1 MRKSVI
7 IAASAVAAALVGVA
21 GAWYFGKARL
31 EAGIDAQV
39 ATLAGQAVRVT
50 IGGREVSGFPLA
62 YDVTLDDVTIQAAN
76 GAWSLFLPWAR
87 VRMALPDIGGVRTT
101 IAPQGRL
108 DFAPQAELGDDAL
121 SFVITSRDLV
131 IDTRF
136 SEATQTST
144 LVAAEIALDH
154 AAPAGVRKARLV
166 LGEVEAHQRRAAP
179 GAQDLSIEAR
189 SVEAAYDLDMA
200 GGGRRAE
207 AVTLENATLRASGT
221 GWNAPSFPVFVNTG
235 GSADIALEAA
245 SSRSDGVIVAGFGA
259 PEIRMSGAAGASS
272 IGTSVADGRIAYRIV
287 AQEPRY
293 SIAGPPLGGEI
304 SASRTQLLFD
314 MPIRPEPEATPYAL
328 KMRLE
333 DVRADDAAWSSFD
346 PEGRLSRDPVTFVAD
361 LGGMMRMAVDIAN
374 AAESPTPPV
383 DVRSVDIAELSID
396 ALGAQGSLSGSLRL
410 PRGPSL
416 PDGAISV
423 RLVNWASALEALTA
437 AGLLP
442 PDRSQMLTALALTY
456 GREGDAP
463 GVLVSDIILEGGA
476 ITANGQRIR

>member
-7 IAASAVAAALVGVA
+7 IAASAVVAALGGVA
-21 GAWYFGKARL
+21 GAWYLGKVRL
-31 EAGIDAQV
+31 EAGIDARV
-39 ATLAGQAVRVT
+39 AALAGQAVRVS
-50 IGGREVSGFPLA
+50 IGRREVSGFPLT
-62 YDVTLDDVTIQAAN
+62 YDVMLDDVTIQAAD
-76 GAWSLFLPWAR
+76 GAWSLSLPWAR
-87 VRMALPDIGGVRTT
+87 IRMALPDIGGVLTT

-108 DFAPQAELGDDAL
+108 DLAPQAELGDDAL
-121 SFVITSRDLV
+121 SFEITSRDLL

-136 SEATQTST
+136 SAAAQTST

-154 AAPAGVRKARLV
+154 AAPAGVRKARLA
-166 LGEVEAHQRRAAP
+166 LGEVEAHQGSAAP
-179 GAQDLSIEAR
+179 GAQDLSIEAK

-207 AVTLENATLRASGT
+207 NVTLESATLRASGT
-221 GWNAPSFPVFVNTG
+221 GWNAPSFPVFINTG
-235 GSADIALEAA
+235 GRADIAIEAA

-259 PEIRMSGAAGASS
+259 PEIRMSGAAGAGS

-293 SIAGPPLGGEI
+293 SIDGPPLGGEI
-304 SASRTQLLFD
+304 SASRTQISFD
-314 MPIRPEPEATPYAL
+314 MPIRPEPEVTPYAI
-328 KMRLE
+328 KVRLE
-333 DVRADDAAWSSFD
+333 EVRADDAVWNALD
-346 PEGRLSRDPVTFVAD
+346 PEGHLARDPVTFVAD

-410 PRGPSL
+410 PRGPAL
-416 PDGAISV
+416 PDGALSV
-423 RLVNWASALEALTA
+423 RLVNWAPALEALTA
-437 AGLLP
+437 AGFLS
-442 PDRSQMLTALALTY
+442 PDRAQMLTALAQTY

-463 GVLVSDIILEGGA
+463 GVLVSDIVLEGGA

>member
-1 MRKSVI
+1 LRKSVI
-7 IAASAVAAALVGVA
+7 IAASAVAAALGGVA

-39 ATLAGQAVRVT
+39 AALAGQGLRVT
-50 IGGREVSGFPLA
+50 IGRREVSGFPLA
-62 YDVTLDDVTIQAAN
+62 YDVTLDDVTIQAAD
-76 GAWSLFLPWAR
+76 GAWSLSLPWAH

-108 DFAPQAELGDDAL
+108 DLAPQAELGDDAL
-121 SFVITSRDLV
+121 SFGITSRDLI

-136 SEATQTST
+136 SEAETATT
-144 LVAAEIALDH
+144 LVAAGISFDH
-154 AAPAGVRKARLV
+154 TAPAGVRTARIAF
-166 LGEVEAHQRRAAP
+166 GQIEAHQSSAAP
-179 GAQDLSIEAR
+179 GAQDLSLEAT
-189 SVEAAYDLDMA
+189 SVAIAYDLDMA

-207 AVTLENATLRASGT
+207 SVTLENATLRASGT

-235 GSADIALEAA
+235 GSADIALEAV
-245 SSRSDGVIVAGFGA
+245 SSRSDGLIVAGFGA

-272 IGTSVADGRIAYRIV
+272 IGTSIADGRIAYRIV

-304 SASRTQLLFD
+304 SASRTQISFD

-333 DVRADDAAWSSFD
+333 GVRADDAVWNSFD
-346 PEGRLSRDPVTFVAD
+346 PEGRLARDPVTFVAD
-361 LGGMMRMAVDIAN
+361 LGGKMRMAVDIAN
-374 AAESPTPPV
+374 AAESRTPPV

-410 PRGPSL
+410 PRGPAL
-416 PDGAISV
+416 PDGALSV
-423 RLVNWASALEALTA
+423 RLVNWAPALEAVTA

-442 PDRSQMLTALALTY
+442 PDRAQMLTALAQTY
-456 GREGDAP
+456 GRAGDAP
-463 GVLVSDIILEGGA
+463 GVLVSDIVLEGGA
-476 ITANGQRIR
+476 ITANGQRVR